1 MNAKFGKKFK
11 LMSADAGKHALIL
24 FVLLFAFF
32 PLYMMLQISLKDNT
46 QFTNNLWLPE
56 APFHWE
62 NWQVGWLSIKDFIA
76 NTVVVSVFG
85 TVLTLTF
92 ATITA
97 YVFARYK
104 FFGSEFLFFLL
115 LGVMM
120 MVGVASLVP
129 LFTLLRDL
137 QLLNTLT
144 ALVILAVSGGQVM
157 CVYVLK
163 NFIEDI
169 PKDLFDAASIDG
181 AGDFGSIWNVV
192 LPMSGAILSTLG
204 ILRFIA
210 TWNNFIMP
218 LLIMRD
224 QKLYTIGVGLM
235 ALSSGYDRQWG
246 PLMAAYCIASIPLI
260 LIFVFTMRLFVRGLS
275 SGAVKG

>member
-1 MNAKFGKKFK
+1 
-11 LMSADAGKHALIL
+11 MSAKSGMKSKSMFAEMSRHTLIL

-32 PLYMMLQISLKDNT
+32 PLYMMLQISLKDNA
-46 QFTNNLWLPE
+46 QFTNNLWLPM
-56 APFHWE
+56 APFHWA
-62 NWQVGWLSIKDFIA
+62 NWQVGWLAIRDFIA
-76 NTVVVSVFG
+76 NTVVVSVFS
-85 TVLTLTF
+85 TVLTLAF

-144 ALVILAVSGGQVM
+144 ALVILSVSGGQVM

-204 ILRFIA
+204 ILRFIG
-210 TWNNFIMP
+210 TWNDFIMP
-218 LLIMRD
+218 MLVMRD
-224 QKLYTIGVGLM
+224 QKLYTLGIGLM
-235 ALSSGYDRQWG
+235 SLSSGYDRQWG
-246 PLMAAYCIASIPLI
+246 PLMAAYCIASIPLV
-260 LIFVFTMRLFVRGLS
+260 LIFVFTMRLFVKGLS